1 LAICENAIII
11 LPFAVPCQRLFM
23 QKYFC
28 IITNTCYTPLVQST
42 RQKILAYLNSHPG
55 AAAVEISRSLDLT
68 AANIRYHL
76 GLLIESG
83 WVQISG
89 KRGTGG
95 AGRPIKL
102 YNRTSSTLGTNIEL
116 LLGAMLESLA
126 AKKSADSDL
135 LSIAETL
142 AAKTNLNP
150 DNRILRFNQALEY
163 LNKLNYH
170 ASWEARP
177 DGPQVM
183 LRHCPYRDLAKDDT
197 QLCQFDNHLV
207 SILFDTSLELTQ
219 KRSFG
224 NNPFSPCIFK
234 LKLQ

>member
-1 LAICENAIII
+1 L
-11 LPFAVPCQRLFM
+11 
-23 QKYFC
+23 
-28 IITNTCYTPLVQST
+28 
-42 RQKILAYLNSHPG
+42 
-55 AAAVEISRSLDLT
+55 
-68 AANIRYHL
+68 
-76 GLLIESG
+76 G

-126 AKKSADSDL
+126 AKKSADSNL
-135 LSIAETL
+135 RSIAETL

-197 QLCQFDNHLV
+197 
-207 SILFDTSLELTQ
+207 
-219 KRSFG
+219 
-224 NNPFSPCIFK
+224 IFK